1 LVEQGTENP
10 RVGGSIPSLGTN
22 PPPRLRLV
30 AGIQNSKLKMQTSRR
45 LFFAFCMFNFSI
57 SAAQPALTLLDIR
70 PWQPKLALA
79 AD

>member
-1 LVEQGTENP
+1 
-10 RVGGSIPSLGTN
+10 
-22 PPPRLRLV
+22 
-30 AGIQNSKLKMQTSRR
+30 LKMQTSRR